1 MRAGV
6 RVCVYG
12 TCIHYNFDSNMTARP
27 RCWGRTKKQDHTSYV
42 QRGRSQRCQGK
53 VHRVPKTPMVP
64 HLITAN
70 HVTPYLFINQSQMT
84 SRDSTGRG
92 TEVLFACVR
101 GRKRLNKS
109 CWRDLPKSIKTVHM
123 SDFVHL
129 LVSSRTLA
137 RKTDRTKSSDTVT
150 LTARGPVMLVSAG
163 VSSRY
168 SSFRAFV
175 C

>member
-1 MRAGV
+1 MLEK
-6 RVCVYG
+6 
-12 TCIHYNFDSNMTARP
+12 D
-27 RCWGRTKKQDHTSYV
+27 KKQDHTSYV

-92 TEVLFACVR
+92 TEVLFACIR

-137 RKTDRTKSSDTVT
+137 RKTDTIT
-150 LTARGPVMLVSAG
+150 LTATGPVMLVSAG
-163 VSSRY
+163 VSSHC